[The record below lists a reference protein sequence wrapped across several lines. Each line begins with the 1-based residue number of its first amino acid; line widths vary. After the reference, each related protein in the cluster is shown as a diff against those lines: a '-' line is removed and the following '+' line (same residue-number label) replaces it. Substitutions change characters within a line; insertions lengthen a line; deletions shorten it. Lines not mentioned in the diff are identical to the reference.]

1 MVSTVLHVLYI
12 LPDVPDAREMA
23 KNWIFVIEAAKSE
36 DVPKRGIVTFVRR
49 NAQTIVAVLF
59 SM

>member
-12 LPDVPDAREMA
+12 LPDVPDARGMA

-36 DVPKRGIVTFVRR
+36 DVPERGIVTFVRR
-49 NAQTIVAVLF
+49 NAQTIGAVLF

>member
-12 LPDVPDAREMA
+12 LPDVPDARGMA

-36 DVPKRGIVTFVRR
+36 NVLERGIVTFVRR
-49 NAQTIVAVLF
+49 NAQTIGAVLF

>member
-1 MVSTVLHVLYI
+1 MHHVLYI
-12 LPDVPDAREMA
+12 LPDVPDVRGMA

-36 DVPKRGIVTFVRR
+36 DVPERGIVTFVRR
-49 NAQTIVAVLF
+49 NAQTIGTVLF

>member
-12 LPDVPDAREMA
+12 LPDVPDARGMA

-36 DVPKRGIVTFVRR
+36 DVPERGIVTFVRR

>member
-12 LPDVPDAREMA
+12 LSDVPDARGMA

-36 DVPKRGIVTFVRR
+36 NVPERGIVTFVRR
-49 NAQTIVAVLF
+49 NAQTIGAVLF

>member
-12 LPDVPDAREMA
+12 LPDVPDARGIA

-36 DVPKRGIVTFVRR
+36 DVPERGIVTFVRR
-49 NAQTIVAVLF
+49 NAQTIGAVLF

>member
-12 LPDVPDAREMA
+12 LPDVPDARGMA
-23 KNWIFVIEAAKSE
+23 KNWISVTAAAKSE
-36 DVPKRGIVTFVRR
+36 DVPERGIVTFARR
-49 NAQTIVAVLF
+49 SAQTIRAVLF

>member
-12 LPDVPDAREMA
+12 LPDVPDARGMA

-36 DVPKRGIVTFVRR
+36 DVPEIGIVTFVLR
-49 NAQTIVAVLF
+49 NAQTIGAVLF